1 MRKTLCLMA
10 AWLAAASAI
19 AADPTPVPTSQPAD
33 SPEARQK
40 LGQTH
45 DALMRM
51 FSTCPA
57 CGGRGKKKDRTCAD
71 CVGYRKIF
79 TGDYQALLDGY
90 LDVCDLREACAAQLK
105 KETDFARHLTQDF
118 DLLQFAIRHEIGP
131 QRTEKRERS
140 SPAAQ
145 RLVAGRKEDG
155 VCDIL
160 ALDILAGTRP
170 PVGRGIAFEGKLGR
184 LLKAEEPGVPALAV
198 VRIQPKTGA
207 SRACYVLV
215 PSDAKWREYELV
227 RVIGRVADAPEIRKA
242 HGLSASDMLVQSY
255 PGTK

>member
-1 MRKTLCLMA
+1 MRKTLCIVA

-19 AADPTPVPTSQPAD
+19 AADPTPVSASQPAD
-33 SPEARQK
+33 SSEARQK

-51 FSTCPA
+51 FSACPA
-57 CGGRGKKKDRTCAD
+57 CGGRGEKKDRTCAN

-90 LDVCDLREACAAQLK
+90 LDLCDLREACAAQLK

-118 DLLQFAIRHEIGP
+118 DLFQFAIRYEIGP
-131 QRTEKRERS
+131 QRTEKRART
-140 SPAAQ
+140 SPTAR

-160 ALDILAGTRP
+160 ALDILAETEP
-170 PVGRGIAFEGKLGR
+170 PIGRGIAFEGKLGR
-184 LLKAEEPGVPALAV
+184 LLKAEEPGIPALAV
-198 VRIQPKTGA
+198 VRIQPTTGV

-215 PSDAKWREYELV
+215 PPNAKWREYELV
-227 RVIGRVADAPEIRKA
+227 RVIGRVVDAPEIRKA
-242 HGLSASDMLVQSY
+242 HRLAASDLLVRTY